1 MMRVTFLGTSA
12 AQPTLSRNLSGISV
26 RREHEHLLFDC
37 GEGSQR
43 QMMRYGTG
51 FAVDRIFF
59 THFHGDHFLGLLGF
73 LRTLNMQ
80 GRVEPL
86 NLYGP
91 SPAASLLDRAVRLGF
106 DPQSFEIL
114 VHELK
119 GGDEVAVHGGHVT
132 AIPVEHRIPAFGY
145 LLREAERPGE
155 FHPEK
160 AIALGVSE
168 GPLFGELQRGVAVVV
183 GGREIHPDEVLGPSR
198 PGRSL
203 VVSGDTRPC
212 ASLETAARS
221 VDVLIHEA
229 TFVDAEH
236 VRALETQHCTARE
249 ASALAA
255 RAGARRLL
263 LTHFSSRY
271 DDGMATLLAEAR
283 EEFAGVELAYDGLTF
298 DVPLP
303 G

>member
-1 MMRVTFLGTSA
+1 MRVTFLGTSA

-26 RREHEHLLFDC
+26 RREREHLLFDC

-91 SPAASLLDRAVRLGF
+91 PPAASLLDRAIRLGF
-106 DPQSFEIL
+106 EPESFEIL

-119 GGDEVAVHGGHVT
+119 AGDEVQMPGGRVT
-132 AIPVEHRIPAFGY
+132 AVPVEHRVPSFGY
-145 LLREAERPGE
+145 RLQEAERPGE

-160 AIALGVSE
+160 ATALGVPE
-168 GPLFGELQRGVAVVV
+168 GPLFGELQHGTAVVV
-183 GGREIHPDEVLGPSR
+183 GGRRIDPHEVLGPSR

-212 ASLETAARS
+212 ASLEQAARGA
-221 VDVLIHEA
+221 DVLIHES
-229 TFVDAEH
+229 TFLDAEQP
-236 VRALETQHCTARE
+236 RALETRHSTARE
-249 ASALAA
+249 AGAVAK
-255 RAGARRLL
+255 RAGVRRLL

-271 DDGMATLLAEAR
+271 DDEMTTLLAEAR
-283 EEFAGVELAYDGLTF
+283 QEFAGAELAYDGLTF

-303 G
+303 S

>member
-1 MMRVTFLGTSA
+1 
-12 AQPTLSRNLSGISV
+12 
-26 RREHEHLLFDC
+26 
-37 GEGSQR
+37 
-43 QMMRYGTG
+43 
-51 FAVDRIFF
+51 
-59 THFHGDHFLGLLGF
+59 
-73 LRTLNMQ
+73 
-80 GRVEPL
+80 
-86 NLYGP
+86 
-91 SPAASLLDRAVRLGF
+91 
-106 DPQSFEIL
+106 
-114 VHELK
+114 
-119 GGDEVAVHGGHVT
+119 
-132 AIPVEHRIPAFGY
+132 
-145 LLREAERPGE
+145 
-155 FHPEK
+155 
-160 AIALGVSE
+160 
-168 GPLFGELQRGVAVVV
+168 
-183 GGREIHPDEVLGPSR
+183 
-198 PGRSL
+198 L